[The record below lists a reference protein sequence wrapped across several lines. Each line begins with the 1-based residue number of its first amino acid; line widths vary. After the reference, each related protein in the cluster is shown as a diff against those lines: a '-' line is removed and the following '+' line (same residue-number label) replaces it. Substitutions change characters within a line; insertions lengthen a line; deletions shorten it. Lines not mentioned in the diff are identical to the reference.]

1 MRQLNVFREQRGDAA
16 DDEEPCYPCMGRDNN
31 IQGLPGAPDQVLPG
45 ETEDSFNPEGDV
57 DSLSGEPG
65 EPVDD
70 FKTSPGEQPAEDAQG
85 GRGPRPVRNNF
96 SLLYFSVFFDEIVET

>member
-1 MRQLNVFREQRGDAA
+1 
-16 DDEEPCYPCMGRDNN
+16 MGRDNN
-31 IQGLPGAPDQVLPG
+31 IQGLPGAPNQVLPG

-85 GRGPRPVRNNF
+85 GRGPRPVRRSF
-96 SLLYFSVFFDEIVET
+96 FLYFSVFFDEIVET